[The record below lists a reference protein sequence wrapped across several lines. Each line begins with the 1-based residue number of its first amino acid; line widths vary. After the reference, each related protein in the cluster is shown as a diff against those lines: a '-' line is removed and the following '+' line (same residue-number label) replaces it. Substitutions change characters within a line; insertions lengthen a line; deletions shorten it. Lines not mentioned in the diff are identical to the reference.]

1 MQDNNQL
8 ETPFLTAWHQSMI
21 IGAIVMAVVGV
32 VIYLIYQVRLAAVRD
47 PKEKHDFINQNEIKW
62 YKWVFYAFGVG
73 VAMLVNLYASGRL
86 HEIGVWFFVRFFMGA
101 AAATLVGYVAALVLD
116 YYYPTRLNSKLR
128 YWRYK
133 TRINPATGNKMRLL
147 REDEED
153 IHLNEGMQAE
163 ENVFSID
170 YDVWIDEKTN
180 DVKIEK
186 YQGHLI
192 ALQCK
197 NCGFYTMKV
206 IREEI
211 VVTNEDGSPAELVKH
226 YQCAYCKNVRAT
238 QFKISRKESDDFKN
252 TKPTFARNTKNVE
265 LVKLEIHSSLRGR
278 QSFEFQTVEEA
289 QKFLNEFDADKVA

>member
-1 MQDNNQL
+1 MQNNQHD
-8 ETPFLTAWHQSMI
+8 TPFLDAWHSGMQ

-32 VIYLIYQVRLAAVRD
+32 VIYLIYQSRLAAVRGS
-47 PKEKHDFINQNEIKW
+47 KEKHDFINTNEIKW
-62 YKWVFYAFGVG
+62 YKYVFFAWGIG
-73 VAMLVNLYASGRL
+73 VAMVVNLYAQGRV
-86 HEIGVWFFVRFFMGA
+86 HEVGVWFFVRFFMGV
-101 AAATLVGYVAALVLD
+101 AAATLVTYVAALVLD

-153 IHLNEGMQAE
+153 IHLNEGMRAE

-170 YDVWIDEKTN
+170 YDVWVDEKTN
-180 DVKIEK
+180 DVQIEK

-197 NCGFYTMKV
+197 NCGFYTMRV
-206 IREEI
+206 VREEI
-211 VVTNEDGSPAELVKH
+211 VVTNPDGTPAELVKH
-226 YQCAYCKNVRAT
+226 YQCTYCKNVRAT
-238 QFKISRKESDDFKN
+238 QFKISRKESEDFKN
-252 TKPTFARNTKNVE
+252 QKPQYARNTKNVE
-265 LVKLEIHSSLRGR
+265 VVKIEIHSSLHGR

-289 QKFLNEFDADKVA
+289 QKFLDEYDADKVA

>member
-1 MQDNNQL
+1 MQVNNQQD
-8 ETPFLTAWHQSMI
+8 TPFLDAWHQGMVY
-21 IGAIVMAVVGV
+21 GAIVMGIVGI
-32 VIYLIYQVRLAAVRD
+32 VIYIIYHVRLSAVNGN
-47 PKEKHDFINQNEIKW
+47 KEKHDFINTHEIQW
-62 YKWVFYAFGVG
+62 YKYVFYAFGIG
-73 VAMLVNLYASGRL
+73 VAMIVNLYAAGKV
-86 HEIGVWFFVRFFMGA
+86 HEVGVWFFVRFFIGA
-101 AAATLVGYVAALVLD
+101 AAATLVGYVAALVLE
-116 YYYPTRLNSKLR
+116 YYYPTQVSAKLR
-128 YWRYK
+128 KWRYMP
-133 TRINPATGNKMRLL
+133 RVNPATGNKMRLL

-170 YDVWIDEKTN
+170 YDVWIDEKTS

-206 IREEI
+206 TREEI
-211 VVTNEDGSPAELVKH
+211 VLTNEDGSPKELVKH

-238 QFKISRKESDDFKN
+238 QFRISRKESEDFKN
-252 TKPTFARNTKNVE
+252 QKPQFARNTKNVE
-265 LVKLEIHSSLRGR
+265 LVKVEIHSSLKGR